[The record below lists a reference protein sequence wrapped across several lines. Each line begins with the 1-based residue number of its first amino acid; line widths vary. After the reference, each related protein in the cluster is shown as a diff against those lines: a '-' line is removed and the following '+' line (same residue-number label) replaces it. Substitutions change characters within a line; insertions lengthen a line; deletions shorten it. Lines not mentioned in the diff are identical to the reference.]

1 MKILGTGS
9 ALPELTVTNDD
20 LSRIMDTSDAWISS
34 RTGIRERHVL
44 SGENLFDLACLASER
59 ALENAGRKRGRAG
72 SYNMLDRA
80 GRMDNARHGL
90 RGAGAPEGHMPLRGH
105 KRGVRRICVRAGHG
119 RLLYDRGARK
129 EDTNTVR
136 RGDKPPCG
144 LERPFQL
151 HTLRRRRGRG
161 RGGRRRR
168 AYKDAPYHARQC
180 GRVVR
185 ARQPR
190 QLPVRRGRSHDDKN
204 ARAGRL
210 QVRRVVF
217 LRGS

>member
-59 ALENAGRKRGRAG
+59 ALENAGVSAEELDL
-72 SYNMLDRA
+72 NMLDRA

-129 EDTNTVR
+129 
-136 RGDKPPCG
+136 
-144 LERPFQL
+144 
-151 HTLRRRRGRG
+151 
-161 RGGRRRR
+161 
-168 AYKDAPYHARQC
+168 
-180 GRVVR
+180 
-185 ARQPR
+185 
-190 QLPVRRGRSHDDKN
+190 
-204 ARAGRL
+204 
-210 QVRRVVF
+210 
-217 LRGS
+217 